1 MIIELQLFR
10 YRIVLTAAK
19 TEVIEG
25 VYSLLDNDMHFL
37 MWDFDDIELYDVIE
51 NLDTIQHLFRL
62 PKISILET
70 KEGEGYH
77 AYCLCKVSFKDACAI
92 LALTQGI
99 DMRFYTAGVM
109 RHKWTLRIGEKSGRE
124 IVPIEVIE
132 SPEEETVKI
141 DDIKNF
147 CTYKTPGDGHK
158 TRIIK
163 IGCD

>member
-1 MIIELQLFR
+1 MIVELQLFKW
-10 YRIVLTAAK
+10 RIVLTAAK

-25 VYSLLDNDMHFL
+25 VYSTLENDKHFL
-37 MWDFDDIELYDVIE
+37 MWDFDDM
-51 NLDTIQHLFRL
+51 NLNSVVECLIPIQFSFNL
-62 PKISILET
+62 PRISILET
-70 KEGEGYH
+70 EKEKGYH

-109 RHKWTLRIGEKSGRE
+109 RHKWTLRLGDKSGRS
-124 IVPIEVIE
+124 IEPCHVIN
-132 SPEEETVKI
+132 SDVKETVI
-141 DDIKNF
+141 IEDIKNF

-163 IGCD
+163 LGAV